1 MPRTSALTDALVS
14 QVTPEHRA
22 AFHGPL
28 ARWFEAHRRPMP
40 WREPGP
46 DGRRDPYRVWVSEV
60 MLQQTR
66 VDTALPYFLRFTEA
80 FPTPEA
86 LAAAPLDS
94 VLKRWEGLGYYSRA
108 RNLHRAA
115 QEVVRDHDG
124 IFPTDYAALL
134 TLPGV
139 GPYSAAA
146 VASFASNEDVAVVD
160 GNVYRVLAR
169 IFGVSEPIDT
179 PAGQRVFRGLADE
192 LLPRGRAGAYNQA
205 IMDFGATVCTP
216 KRPRCPSCPLRDS
229 CSALSQNRVDVLPR
243 KAGTVKRR
251 TRYFDYLRIADA
263 RGRLWVRRRG
273 GGDIWQGLYDLP
285 LVEGATGFAE
295 RPQLEERLRQA
306 GIADVELLGRSQP
319 RKHVLSHQELRAR
332 FWSFALRQNRG
343 DAPDLS
349 ALADGAGKWVRA
361 DELLGMGIPQLL
373 HRYLTEP
380 NGTFDFG
387 GAA

>member
-1 MPRTSALTDALVS
+1 
-14 QVTPEHRA
+14 
-22 AFHGPL
+22 
-28 ARWFEAHRRPMP
+28 MP
-40 WREPGP
+40 WRGE
-46 DGRRDPYRVWVSEV
+46 RDPYRIWLSEV
-60 MLQQTR
+60 ILQQTR
-66 VDTALPYFLRFTEA
+66 VAQGAAYYERFTQA
-80 FPTPEA
+80 FPTVHD
-86 LAAAPLDS
+86 LAAAHEDQ
-94 VLKRWEGLGYYSRA
+94 VLALWQGLGYYSRA
-108 RNLHRAA
+108 RNLHKAA
-115 QEVVRDHDG
+115 KLVAERG
-124 IFPTDYAALL
+124 AFPDDYAGLL
-134 TLPGV
+134 ALPGV
-139 GPYSAAA
+139 GPYTAAA
-146 VASFASNEDVAVVD
+146 IASFAYGEPVAVVD
-160 GNVYRVLAR
+160 GNVYRVLSR
-169 IFGVSEPIDT
+169 YFGVDEPIDK
-179 PAGQRVFRGLADE
+179 PAGQRAFKSLAQE
-192 LLPRGRAGAYNQA
+192 LLPASQPAAYNQA

-349 ALADGAGKWVRA
+349 ALADGAGKWVQA